1 MVQHL
6 KMINSQREEKKGAAF
21 MPPVAMS
28 SSPSHLGFGVQ
39 DSSCHTS
46 QGQAQR
52 TQRQQ
57 LCFETTVRI
66 LGVNDAQSLLP
77 HYSLS
82 LCISYAE
89 LICSCTAKS
98 YPGKK
103 HQKYV
108 SATAILPFVIGEENA
123 YEICHRA
130 PWCCIL
136 KCTSLHTM
144 KAGTS
149 KPID

>member
-1 MVQHL
+1 
-6 KMINSQREEKKGAAF
+6 MINLQRKEKKGAAF
-21 MPPVAMS
+21 TSPVAMDS
-28 SSPSHLGFGVQ
+28 SHLGFAVQ
-39 DSSCHTS
+39 ESLCHTS

-57 LCFETTVRI
+57 LCLEISVRTP
-66 LGVNDAQSLLP
+66 GVNGAQSLLP
-77 HYSLS
+77 LFPLS

-89 LICSCTAKS
+89 LICSCTAKF

-103 HQKYV
+103 PQKYV

-130 PWCCIL
+130 LWCCIL
-136 KCTSLHTM
+136 KCISLHAM
-144 KAGTS
+144 EAGTS